1 MDKKDISIILPVIN
15 ETFSL
20 EETVDILM
28 KEDQPD
34 IKEIIAVV
42 AKITTPESLVVI
54 QKLQNKYPGIIK
66 LLKQSLPYLGGAMR
80 DAFDAAQGDWLVMMA
95 SDLETNPRT
104 VKDFI
109 KEIRTGQWD
118 IVTAT
123 RWSGGGF
130 RSYNPVKLFLNFA
143 FQKLFQLLYRTKL
156 NDLTF
161 GFRIFKSE
169 IVKKIKWEELR
180 HPFLLETVL
189 KPLKLGYKIKQIPS
203 DWQARK
209 EGESQNTFWRN
220 FEYFKIGFRV
230 LFSQKTD
237 LIK

>member
-1 MDKKDISIILPVIN
+1 MKDISIILPVIN

-28 KEDQPD
+28 KENQPD

-42 AKITTPESLVVI
+42 AKITAPESLAVI
-54 QKLQNKYPGIIK
+54 QKLQNRYPSVIK
-66 LLKQSLPYLGGAMR
+66 LLNQSLPYLGGAMR
-80 DAFDAAQGDWLVMMA
+80 DAFEVVQGDWVVMMA
-95 SDLETNPRT
+95 SDLETNPHT

-109 KEIRTGQWD
+109 QEIRSSQWD
-118 IVTAT
+118 IITAT

-130 RSYNPVKLFLNFA
+130 SSYNPIKLVLNFV
-143 FQKLFQLLYRTKL
+143 FQKFFQLLYRTQL

-161 GFRIFKSE
+161 GFRIFRTDL
-169 IVKKIKWEELR
+169 VKKIKWEELK
-180 HPFLLETVL
+180 HPFLLETIL
-189 KPLKLGYKIKQIPS
+189 KPLKLGYRIKQMPS
-203 DWQARK
+203 AWQARK

-230 LFSQKTD
+230 LFAKKTD

>member
-1 MDKKDISIILPVIN
+1 MKNDVSIILPVIN

-28 KEDQPD
+28 KENAPD

-42 AKITTPESLVVI
+42 AKITTPESLAVI
-54 QKLQNKYPGIIK
+54 QKLQDKYPDTIK

-80 DAFDAAQGDWLVMMA
+80 DAFDAARGDWAVMMA
-95 SDLETNPRT
+95 SDLETDPRA

-109 KEIRTGQWD
+109 REIRTGNWD

-130 RSYNPVKLFLNFA
+130 KSYNPVKLALNFI
-143 FQKLFQLLYRTKL
+143 FQKFFQVLYRTKL

-161 GFRIFKSE
+161 AFRIFKSE
-169 IVKKIKWEELR
+169 IIKKIKWEELR
-180 HPFLLETVL
+180 HPFLLETIL
-189 KPLKLGYKIKQIPS
+189 KPLKLGYRIKQVPS
-203 DWQARK
+203 GWEARK
-209 EGESQNTFWRN
+209 EGKSQNTFWRN
-220 FEYFKIGFRV
+220 FEYFKIGFKV
-230 LFSQKTD
+230 LFRGKTS
-237 LIK
+237 LLK